1 MLEKTRGEL
10 RSFVNAELTSW
21 QQEDIEDGED
31 NLLWGK
37 LAKKDWQTM
46 EPKLSAVEKTELTA
60 LFASLTTL
68 PQQVPNIADD
78 MLDMEGVRCLSA
90 GKVLVFYRYNSAFDL
105 VDIVRLAYDRREW
118 ETLLARVARKV

>member
-10 RSFVNAELTSW
+10 RSFVNAGLTSW

-78 MLDMEGVRCLSA
+78 MLDMEGVRCHLPA
-90 GKVLVFYRYNSAFDL
+90 
-105 VDIVRLAYDRREW
+105 
-118 ETLLARVARKV
+118 